1 MATTINSTDLD
12 FTNIKSSLKTFLQQQ
27 AEFADYDFEGSG
39 LSNILDVLAYN
50 THYNGL
56 IANFALNESFLSTSQ
71 LRSSV
76 LSHAE
81 ALGYRAR
88 SIISAEAIVNLT
100 ITVASGDPAPS
111 SITLP
116 IGTKFTSTVAG
127 LTYTFQTRAVYTADA
142 ESSGTSTVYKFKTT
156 TGYSS
161 ATDTSQNTIYNIPI
175 LEGTST
181 DKTFLVG
188 ETSENQVYVIPDT
201 SANIN
206 TLIVS
211 LYETTSATT
220 YTSYNDIQNII
231 RITPT
236 SRVFNVQETPN
247 GFYELVFGIDTGIIP
262 NSGNKLTVNYLKS
275 IGGDANG
282 GITFTPT
289 AQLAV
294 SGTNQTI
301 VASTVSA
308 SAGGAS
314 KETIASIKTQA
325 PLLFASQQ
333 RLVTAEDYRSQIL
346 NKYSST
352 VRDVNAYGGEQA
364 TPAKYGVVYASL
376 KFFDDVSTDTQAT
389 IKTDILQNLTNNLSI
404 LSVSTEFVDP
414 VTTFLEL
421 TTTYNLNP
429 TETNLTSSSVAS
441 LITNEINIFFTT
453 NLQTFN
459 KVFRRSN
466 LLTSIDSIDQAIL
479 NSKID
484 IKLQQRITPV
494 IGIATN
500 YTLTYPVAL
509 AIPDDVNYTINSTNF
524 TYSGNTASIRNKLN
538 SNILQIV
545 TSGGV
550 VALDDVGSYNATSG
564 VVTITGLNISAFTG
578 DVIKVFVTPANQ
590 STIKPLLNYIL
601 DIDTTRSTVTTIIDK
616 QDINA
621 IL

>member
-1 MATTINSTDLD
+1 M
-12 FTNIKSSLKTFLQQQ
+12 
-27 AEFADYDFEGSG
+27 
-39 LSNILDVLAYN
+39 
-50 THYNGL
+50 
-56 IANFALNESFLSTSQ
+56 
-71 LRSSV
+71 
-76 LSHAE
+76 
-81 ALGYRAR
+81 
-88 SIISAEAIVNLT
+88 
-100 ITVASGDPAPS
+100 
-111 SITLP
+111 
-116 IGTKFTSTVAG
+116 
-127 LTYTFQTRAVYTADA
+127 
-142 ESSGTSTVYKFKTT
+142 
-156 TGYSS
+156 
-161 ATDTSQNTIYNIPI
+161 
-175 LEGTST
+175 
-181 DKTFLVG
+181 
-188 ETSENQVYVIPDT
+188 
-201 SANIN
+201 
-206 TLIVS
+206 
-211 LYETTSATT
+211 
-220 YTSYNDIQNII
+220 
-231 RITPT
+231 
-236 SRVFNVQETPN
+236 
-247 GFYELVFGIDTGIIP
+247 
-262 NSGNKLTVNYLKS
+262 
-275 IGGDANG
+275 
-282 GITFTPT
+282 
-289 AQLAV
+289 
-294 SGTNQTI
+294 
-301 VASTVSA
+301 
-308 SAGGAS
+308 
-314 KETIASIKTQA
+314 
-325 PLLFASQQ
+325 FASQQ

-389 IKTDILQNLTNNLSI
+389 VKTDILQNLTNNLSI

-441 LITNEINIFFTT
+441 LITNEINTFFTT

-509 AIPDDVNYTINSTNF
+509 ATPDDVNYTINSTNF

>member
-56 IANFALNESFLSTSQ
+56 IANFALNESFLSSSQ

-88 SIISAEAIVNLT
+88 SITSAEAIVNLT

-275 IGGDANG
+275 IGADANG

-314 KETIASIKTQA
+314 KETISSIKTQA

-441 LITNEINIFFTT
+441 LITNEINTFFTT

-509 AIPDDVNYTINSTNF
+509 ATPDDVNYIINSTNF

-601 DIDTTRSTVTTIIDK
+601 DIDATRSTVTTIIDK

>member
-1 MATTINSTDLD
+1 MC
-12 FTNIKSSLKTFLQQQ
+12 
-27 AEFADYDFEGSG
+27 
-39 LSNILDVLAYN
+39 
-50 THYNGL
+50 
-56 IANFALNESFLSTSQ
+56 
-71 LRSSV
+71 
-76 LSHAE
+76 
-81 ALGYRAR
+81 
-88 SIISAEAIVNLT
+88 
-100 ITVASGDPAPS
+100 
-111 SITLP
+111 
-116 IGTKFTSTVAG
+116 
-127 LTYTFQTRAVYTADA
+127 
-142 ESSGTSTVYKFKTT
+142 
-156 TGYSS
+156 
-161 ATDTSQNTIYNIPI
+161 
-175 LEGTST
+175 
-181 DKTFLVG
+181 
-188 ETSENQVYVIPDT
+188 
-201 SANIN
+201 
-206 TLIVS
+206 
-211 LYETTSATT
+211 
-220 YTSYNDIQNII
+220 
-231 RITPT
+231 
-236 SRVFNVQETPN
+236 
-247 GFYELVFGIDTGIIP
+247 
-262 NSGNKLTVNYLKS
+262 
-275 IGGDANG
+275 
-282 GITFTPT
+282 
-289 AQLAV
+289 
-294 SGTNQTI
+294 
-301 VASTVSA
+301 
-308 SAGGAS
+308 
-314 KETIASIKTQA
+314 
-325 PLLFASQQ
+325 
-333 RLVTAEDYRSQIL
+333 SQIL
-346 NKYSST
+346 KKYAST

-441 LITNEINIFFTT
+441 LITNEINTFFTT

-509 AIPDDVNYTINSTNF
+509 ATPDDVNYTINSTNF
-524 TYSGNTASIRNKLN
+524 TYSGNTASIRNRLN
-538 SNILQIV
+538 SNVLEIV

>member
-1 MATTINSTDLD
+1 M
-12 FTNIKSSLKTFLQQQ
+12 
-27 AEFADYDFEGSG
+27 
-39 LSNILDVLAYN
+39 
-50 THYNGL
+50 
-56 IANFALNESFLSTSQ
+56 
-71 LRSSV
+71 
-76 LSHAE
+76 
-81 ALGYRAR
+81 
-88 SIISAEAIVNLT
+88 
-100 ITVASGDPAPS
+100 
-111 SITLP
+111 
-116 IGTKFTSTVAG
+116 
-127 LTYTFQTRAVYTADA
+127 
-142 ESSGTSTVYKFKTT
+142 
-156 TGYSS
+156 
-161 ATDTSQNTIYNIPI
+161 
-175 LEGTST
+175 
-181 DKTFLVG
+181 
-188 ETSENQVYVIPDT
+188 
-201 SANIN
+201 
-206 TLIVS
+206 
-211 LYETTSATT
+211 
-220 YTSYNDIQNII
+220 
-231 RITPT
+231 
-236 SRVFNVQETPN
+236 
-247 GFYELVFGIDTGIIP
+247 
-262 NSGNKLTVNYLKS
+262 
-275 IGGDANG
+275 
-282 GITFTPT
+282 
-289 AQLAV
+289 
-294 SGTNQTI
+294 
-301 VASTVSA
+301 
-308 SAGGAS
+308 
-314 KETIASIKTQA
+314 
-325 PLLFASQQ
+325 FASQQ

-346 NKYSST
+346 NKYAST

-441 LITNEINIFFTT
+441 LITNEINTFFTT

-538 SNILQIV
+538 SNVLEIV
-545 TSGGV
+545 TSSGV